1 MNNEDTQNNTPSD
14 KPTKQSDDNYYL
26 LFPKFF
32 TPTIEDKDG
41 GKLITWKLKKG
52 PSYVQG
58 WVHLQ
63 PPKKTWLRKPIMPMN
78 SYTMTSS
85 NLTLIHEFM
94 DKYIKYTEDSPTK
107 VRQYFVNMSR
117 ELLKNGGSY

>member
-1 MNNEDTQNNTPSD
+1 MTDKVIHTDPQHNE
-14 KPTKQSDDNYYL
+14 PTKQSDDNYYL

-32 TPTIEDKDG
+32 TPIIEDTEGG

-58 WVHLQ
+58 WVHLES
-63 PPKKTWLRKPIMPMN
+63 PKKSWSRKPIMPHT
-78 SYTMTSS
+78 YTMSSS
-85 NLTLIHEFM
+85 NLDRIHEFM

-107 VRQYFVNMSR
+107 VRQYFVNASR
-117 ELLKNGGSY
+117 ELIKDGGE